1 MVEALY
7 VAVRVASFEL
17 VLAFLQQAQQR
28 QTLSLS
34 LSLLQQRFRV
44 PPRRSALP
52 DPVIPQ
58 HLLASCDHLLPGAS
72 LSGGGSGVAAAA
84 QTTQAGAVP
93 QPLAAACSAG

>member
-17 VLAFLQQAQQR
+17 VLAFLQQAQHR

-34 LSLLQQRFRV
+34 GLQQRFRV
-44 PPRRSALP
+44 PPRHTTLP

-58 HLLASCDHLLPGAS
+58 HLLASYDNLLPSQG
-72 LSGGGSGVAAAA
+72 
-84 QTTQAGAVP
+84 
-93 QPLAAACSAG
+93 